1 MIKKELK
8 SIKPNDPKRAFTG
21 AVCGTCKYV
30 DVPRNR
36 KPCCSCYWL
45 ERESHY
51 EEAEEWADI

>member
-1 MIKKELK
+1 MNKKELK
-8 SIKPNDPKRAFTG
+8 SIKPNNPKRAFTK

-45 ERESHY
+45 ERENHY
-51 EEAEEWADI
+51 EEADNESF